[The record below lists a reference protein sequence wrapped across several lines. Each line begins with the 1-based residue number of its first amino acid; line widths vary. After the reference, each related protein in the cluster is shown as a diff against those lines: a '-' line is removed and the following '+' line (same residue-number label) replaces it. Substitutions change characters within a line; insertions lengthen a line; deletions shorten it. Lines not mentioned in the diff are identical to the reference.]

1 MGKAISESA
10 ARRSRRQPHMRV
22 IGLARS
28 SPRRQ
33 NCASMAASFS
43 WLRGRWDMLA
53 PRHDGA
59 PALSS
64 SGRNLLLANTLPRR
78 GQRVETDMIR
88 GVLKSGAVLAL
99 LLASSAGSYAD
110 DPTGILL
117 QERGQQPTYPGRLPR
132 FTDGGP
138 CYKGMHQ
145 QAFPNAQGY
154 RCYRN
159 DVR

>member
-1 MGKAISESA
+1 MGKAITES
-10 ARRSRRQPHMRV
+10 P
-22 IGLARS
+22 
-28 SPRRQ
+28 
-33 NCASMAASFS
+33 
-43 WLRGRWDMLA
+43 
-53 PRHDGA
+53 
-59 PALSS
+59 
-64 SGRNLLLANTLPRR
+64 GRNLLLVNSFWETR
-78 GQRVETDMIR
+78 QRVEMDMIH
-88 GVLKSGAVLAL
+88 GILKAGAVLAL
-99 LLASSAGSYAD
+99 LMASSAGSYAD